1 MHLWL
6 NITEI
11 GFKNN
16 IKQSWTFLFLIMD
29 MTNSSEHV
37 LLIATPCDGLFNSLN
52 GHCVFWQDVVINASV
67 FFLGF
72 CIIFTNIW
80 IIWNLFSRSN
90 DEDTSL
96 VILMNLAIA
105 DTFTGGIVM
114 YDTVYNITQFSVYV
128 ECILRIGVF
137 IFCSL
142 SSGLIIML
150 LTFERLF
157 KITNPYSYRKYF
169 TVKRTKVGL
178 VVVWMTSIMVGLLPF
193 FGWSSKN
200 VLYLCS
206 FFRTMSGSY
215 IVFVLTL
222 HVIPFL
228 CTLCAYLWMVTVVRR
243 HVTAIKQIRRTA
255 GRRAR
260 GRSTS
265 RAVVT
270 TLIVVGVYFLCW
282 APIGIMSVVVKKD
295 EKLYL
300 TFTQIKGIL
309 RIRYCSISN
318 LSVTSRASA
327 WKQHFNS

>member
-16 IKQSWTFLFLIMD
+16 TTESWTFLFLIMD
-29 MTNSSEHV
+29 MTNSSEHL

-128 ECILRIGVF
+128 ECILRIGAF

-150 LTFERLF
+150 LTFQNYQSLLLSEILYGEANESLSRCRMDDVNNGWFATVLRLEF
-157 KITNPYSYRKYF
+157 KE
-169 TVKRTKVGL
+169 
-178 VVVWMTSIMVGLLPF
+178 
-193 FGWSSKN
+193 
-200 VLYLCS
+200 CS
-206 FFRTMSGSY
+206 LFM
-215 IVFVLTL
+215 
-222 HVIPFL
+222 
-228 CTLCAYLWMVTVVRR
+228 
-243 HVTAIKQIRRTA
+243 
-255 GRRAR
+255 
-260 GRSTS
+260 
-265 RAVVT
+265 
-270 TLIVVGVYFLCW
+270 
-282 APIGIMSVVVKKD
+282 
-295 EKLYL
+295 
-300 TFTQIKGIL
+300 
-309 RIRYCSISN
+309 
-318 LSVTSRASA
+318 
-327 WKQHFNS
+327 